1 MIARSVTMMRR
12 MKMNEQFA
20 IPKKLLHELNEKRR
34 DIAEE
39 VRGSAWDSP
48 TRMHHTAKAAGMD
61 KALRILGYEWKDN
74 RYQRIEQG

>member
-1 MIARSVTMMRR
+1 MTTKRR

-74 RYQRIEQG
+74 RYQRIGQG

>member
-1 MIARSVTMMRR
+1 MAESMM
-12 MKMNEQFA
+12 

-61 KALRILGYEWKDN
+61 KALWILGYRWMDN
-74 RYQRIEQG
+74 RYQRIEEG

>member
-1 MIARSVTMMRR
+1 MIARFVTMMRR

-20 IPKKLLHELNEKRR
+20 IPKKLLHKLNEKRR

>member
-1 MIARSVTMMRR
+1 
-12 MKMNEQFA
+12 MNEQFA

-48 TRMHHTAKAAGMD
+48 TRMYHKAKAAGMD
-61 KALRILGYEWKDN
+61 KALLLLGYEWRDN
-74 RYQRIEQG
+74 RYQRTESE

>member
-1 MIARSVTMMRR
+1 MIARFVTMMRR

>member
-1 MIARSVTMMRR
+1 MAESMM
-12 MKMNEQFA
+12 

-61 KALRILGYEWKDN
+61 KALRILGYEWIKD
-74 RYQRIEQG
+74 RIFF

>member
-1 MIARSVTMMRR
+1 MAESMT
-12 MKMNEQFA
+12 
-20 IPKKLLHELNEKRR
+20 IPKKLLHKLNEKRR

-61 KALRILGYEWKDN
+61 KALCILGYRWMDN
-74 RYQRIEQG
+74 RYQRIEEG

>member
-1 MIARSVTMMRR
+1 
-12 MKMNEQFA
+12 MNEPFT

-34 DIAEE
+34 DITEE

-48 TRMHHTAKAAGMD
+48 TSMHHTAKAAGMD

-74 RYQRIEQG
+74 RYQRIEKG

>member
-1 MIARSVTMMRR
+1 MAESMM
-12 MKMNEQFA
+12 
-20 IPKKLLHELNEKRR
+20 IPKKQLHELNEKRR

-61 KALRILGYEWKDN
+61 KALRILGYEWKEN
-74 RYQRIEQG
+74 RYQRIEEG

>member
-1 MIARSVTMMRR
+1 MAESMT
-12 MKMNEQFA
+12 

-61 KALRILGYEWKDN
+61 KGFAFSAMNGRTTDTSVSRKDKRQDLLLGTA
-74 RYQRIEQG
+74 

>member
-1 MIARSVTMMRR
+1 MAESMM
-12 MKMNEQFA
+12 
-20 IPKKLLHELNEKRR
+20 IPKKLLHELNEKGRGR
-34 DIAEE
+34 AEE

-74 RYQRIEQG
+74 RYQRTENR

>member
-1 MIARSVTMMRR
+1 MAESMT
-12 MKMNEQFA
+12 

-61 KALRILGYEWKDN
+61 KALLLLGYEWRDN
-74 RYQRIEQG
+74 RYQRTESE

>member
-1 MIARSVTMMRR
+1 MSNIHSKDTSP
-12 MKMNEQFA
+12 EL
-20 IPKKLLHELNEKRR
+20 KLLHELNEKRR

-61 KALRILGYEWKDN
+61 KALWILGYEWKDN
-74 RYQRIEQG
+74 RYQRIEEG

>member
-12 MKMNEQFA
+12 MKMNEPFT
-20 IPKKLLHELNEKRR
+20 IPKRLLHELNEKRR
-34 DIAEE
+34 DIAQE

-74 RYQRIEQG
+74 RYQRIEEG